1 MPMKEFNLSLKNVTQ
16 FGKIVKRIS
25 YMKKIKV
32 VGVVGAGT
40 MGSGLAQKF
49 AQEGF
54 EVILADR
61 ELKFVDNGL
70 SKIKETLHEGVDRRL
85 FSEDQV
91 QDILGRITGTAD
103 LKDLMSCDLI
113 IEAIFEN
120 FQAKTEL
127 FETLGSF
134 VNPNTIIATNTSSF
148 SVSDLSRS
156 VKNPERFIGL
166 HYFFHPAKNRLVEI
180 IPSGVTSADITK
192 SMYRFSI
199 SSGKDPIYTAD
210 KNGFAVNR
218 FFVPWLN
225 ESVRILSEKVASIA
239 QIDAICQKA
248 FGIGMGPFELMNAT
262 GIPVAMHAQ
271 KTLESFGPFYKVS
284 PLLEKQVASNQMW
297 DVTGVQS
304 VEYSDE
310 MYATVSERML
320 GCIFFVCSQ
329 ILAEKVCSATDLNR
343 GAKIGLRWR
352 QGPIDL
358 LKRYGEDSVKD
369 YITQILKPYKEKIP
383 MIAPKDWEMEFVTS
397 TKVKNTITIT
407 MSRPEDMNALNE
419 EVVKQLDAK
428 FSKADAD
435 PKVDT
440 IYITGLGKAFV
451 AGADIRFFVK
461 NIKAHKINHI
471 LDFTKYGQEVFNK
484 IDKSKKHVVAILN
497 GLALGGGLE
506 LALCADQIL
515 ATPKANLAFPETG
528 IGIYPG
534 LGGTQRAT
542 QRVGK
547 GIAKYLILTGK
558 MIKAKDALEIGLI
571 DGVINSNEVY
581 DIIEGQQTL
590 PISKPRQVVGRW
602 EKIGNFYAQNNYKS
616 IINNE
621 YIDGGL
627 DSDTVAKLA
636 KTMKFKAPIAM
647 DIAEQLINEANGPES
662 ELEHLS
668 AIFNTSDA
676 FLGLTSI
683 GKKVEYEGK

>member
-1 MPMKEFNLSLKNVTQ
+1 MKN
-16 FGKIVKRIS
+16 
-25 YMKKIKV
+25 IKV
-32 VGVVGAGT
+32 VGVIGAGT

-54 EVILADR
+54 DVILADR
-61 ELKFVDNGL
+61 EMKYVDNGV
-70 SKIKETLHEGVDRRL
+70 SKIKETLKEGVKRRI
-85 FSEDQV
+85 FSEGQV
-91 QDILGRITGTAD
+91 EDILGKIKGTSD
-103 LKDLMSCDLI
+103 LKDLTSCDLI

-127 FETLGSF
+127 FETLNSF
-134 VNPNTIIATNTSSF
+134 VNSDTIIATNTSSF
-148 SVSDLSRS
+148 SVSDLSKS

-180 IPSGVTSADITK
+180 IPSSVTSVDVTK
-192 SMYRFSI
+192 TMYRFSVLA
-199 SSGKDPIYTAD
+199 GKDPIYTAD

-225 ESVRILSEKVASIA
+225 ESVRILSEEVSSIA

-284 PLLEKQVASNQMW
+284 PLLEKQVASNQTW
-297 DVTGVQS
+297 DVAGVQS
-304 VEYSDE
+304 ADYSDD
-310 MYATVSERML
+310 MYTTVSERML

-358 LKRYGEDSVKD
+358 LKQYGEDSVKE
-369 YITQILKPYKEKIP
+369 YIKQILKPYSEEIP
-383 MIAPKDWEMEFVTS
+383 VVTAKDWEMEFVTS
-397 TKVKNTITIT
+397 SKTKNIVTII

-428 FSKADAD
+428 FSEADAD
-435 PKVDT
+435 QEVDT
-440 IYITGLGKAFV
+440 IFITGLGKAFV

-484 IDKSKKHVVAILN
+484 IDKSKKRVVAILN

-506 LALCADQIL
+506 LALCADQIF
-515 ATPKANLAFPETG
+515 ATTKVNLAFPETG

-534 LGGTQRAT
+534 LGGTQRVT

-571 DGVINSNEVY
+571 DGVINSEDVY
-581 DIIEGQQTL
+581 DILEGQQAL
-590 PISKPRQVVGRW
+590 PISKAKQLVGKW
-602 EKIGNFYAQNNYKS
+602 ESIANFYTHNNYKS

-627 DSDTVAKLA
+627 DSDTIAKLA

-647 DIAEQLINEANGPES
+647 DIAEQLIDEAKGPES
-662 ELEHLS
+662 ELEYLS
-668 AIFNTSDA
+668 TIFNTSDA
-676 FLGLTSI
+676 LLGLTSI
-683 GKKVEYEGK
+683 GKKVKYEGK